1 MTSPLRCTHLDIP
14 GFTAR
19 LAHAGIALRS
29 AGITEIGRGA
39 DNTVFVAYRNGD
51 GPVVIKVRNIARRGR
66 YAIAA
71 WASHHLRAVGVAA
84 PEHIWHD
91 DDICVESR
99 VIGTPIDVAPG
110 GSTRERAAIEAGRI
124 LRTVHSLPVVGFGR
138 LDPTGR
144 APQTTLAAWLAGQRP
159 PPPAPPDS
167 RASLGT
173 RAAAALRELAP
184 SLRPRPPCLLHGD
197 WVARHV
203 LTRGGRVSDIIDLE
217 SVRGG
222 DPMADLAGWSLQE
235 PAQLT
240 EALFTGYGLER
251 LDEDTCLRLV
261 LHRIRI
267 GMALTRY
274 HLATGGR
281 DRARLHAE
289 QIEADLND
297 LDAGQLR
304 PAPQIAPPPSQEPAR
319 REEPR
324 P

>member
-1 MTSPLRCTHLDIP
+1 MTSLLRCTHLDVP

-19 LAHAGIALRS
+19 LAHGGIALRPS
-29 AGITEIGRGA
+29 GITEIGRGG
-39 DNTVFVAYRNGD
+39 DNAVFVAYRNGD
-51 GPVVIKVRNIARRGR
+51 GPVVIKVRTTARRAR
-66 YAIAA
+66 YAVAA
-71 WASHHLRAVGVAA
+71 WASRQLRAVGVAA

-99 VIGTPIDVAPG
+99 VIGTPVDVAQG
-110 GSTRERAAIEAGRI
+110 RSSRERAAIEAGRI
-124 LRTVHSLPVVGFGR
+124 LRAVHSLPVVGFGR

-144 APQTTLAAWLAGQRP
+144 APQATLAAWLADQRP
-159 PPPAPPDS
+159 PPPDT

-173 RAAAALRELAP
+173 RAAAVLRELAP

-203 LTRGGRVSDIIDLE
+203 LTHGGRVAGVIDLE

-240 EALFTGYGLER
+240 EALLAGYGLER

-267 GMALTRY
+267 GIALTRY

-281 DRARLHAE
+281 DRARLHVQ

-297 LDAGQLR
+297 LDAGHLR
-304 PAPQIAPPPSQEPAR
+304 PAPRIAPPPSQQHRR